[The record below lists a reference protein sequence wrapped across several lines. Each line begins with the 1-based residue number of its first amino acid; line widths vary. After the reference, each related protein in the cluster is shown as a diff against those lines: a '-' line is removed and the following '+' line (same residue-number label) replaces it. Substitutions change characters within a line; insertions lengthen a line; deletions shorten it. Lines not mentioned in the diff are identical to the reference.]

1 MRTVRLVRA
10 TARIGGILAALGL
23 NPGLAGAEVSAAKQ
37 LLCAVSQVMDCR
49 HEDTC
54 EREAPEGVNLPR
66 FVRLDLAQK
75 TLAAGDDAA
84 RTAPIRAVE
93 QVDGFVMIQGGQG
106 TRAWSMLVAEST
118 GLMSGAVTE
127 PEGSFVV
134 SGACLNP

>member
-1 MRTVRLVRA
+1 
-10 TARIGGILAALGL
+10 
-23 NPGLAGAEVSAAKQ
+23 
-37 LLCAVSQVMDCR
+37 MDCR

-106 TRAWSMLVAEST
+106 TRAWSMLVAEGT